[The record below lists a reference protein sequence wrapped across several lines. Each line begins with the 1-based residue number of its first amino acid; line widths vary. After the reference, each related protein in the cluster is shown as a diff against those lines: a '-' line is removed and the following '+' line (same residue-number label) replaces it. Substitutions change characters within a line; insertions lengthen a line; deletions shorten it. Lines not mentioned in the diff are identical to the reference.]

1 MTIVNPKKEAKIPFF
16 WIHYWSLVKIEEAAH
31 TVARWICRVAD
42 ISRVTALPLKQTMA
56 TGLVNDR
63 NPGSSR

>member
-42 ISRVTALPLKQTMA
+42 ISRVTALP
-56 TGLVNDR
+56 
-63 NPGSSR
+63 